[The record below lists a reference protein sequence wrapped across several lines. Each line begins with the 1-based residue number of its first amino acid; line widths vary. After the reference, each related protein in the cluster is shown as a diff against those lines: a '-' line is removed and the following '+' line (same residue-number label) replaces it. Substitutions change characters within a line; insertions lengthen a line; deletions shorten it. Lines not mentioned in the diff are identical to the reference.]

1 MIFYRYNSKLL
12 AKNKKCK
19 HLTIIVM
26 LIRDKHMGVRRH
38 KLMIIKSILFYYKNI
53 TKVSIDRPTIRAF
66 SSTIKLSEDQFRYIK
81 G

>member
-1 MIFYRYNSKLL
+1 
-12 AKNKKCK
+12 
-19 HLTIIVM
+19 
-26 LIRDKHMGVRRH
+26 
-38 KLMIIKSILFYYKNI
+38 MIIKSILFYYKNI